1 MKTLDKRKFN
11 YRHLV
16 GIAILIASLLY
27 SIFAVPWVFT
37 RTIEMFTD
45 LFESLKFYFLTL
57 VWIETIP
64 PKGIGS
70 VSGVNHTI
78 AFPVTWDEFKIKFVD
93 FWQQFFN
100 GDNFLCWSAKFGE
113 VMLIILT
120 ALQLVLILGLL
131 IKLLLSKSLEAK
143 NNDYGVDSKPLK
155 AFKKFERLFVPVKRW
170 FISLK
175 DFFRN
180 TRVPYKKLFIAIWLY
195 NLNIYTMIGEALA
208 FLFYLVSS
216 LDFSIFFTQ
225 IYKLIFDISLMF
237 KALPWYVWVFLV
249 IRFLRKRRIK
259 KGLKKLN
266 HMQSQNCG
274 FVKSLGVATLVTGP
288 MNFGKTKLLTS
299 MSLNL
304 TTIYKETAK
313 DSLFKIDFKFRNFPF
328 VNFENS
334 LKRAI
339 LDHRIYSLATC
350 EKYVRDRRKF
360 FEKFLSEP
368 WRNKSGIGKEYC
380 YGYNYEEYG
389 LTYDNGMYLEN
400 LFDCLETYSKAFYV
414 YVLDCSLISSN
425 YAIRED
431 NIVESV
437 GNFPVWDFD
446 FFNRNPSMLE
456 DVSYFSKIL
465 DFDTLRKGKKVVPF
479 NELADTL
486 EFGVITITELDKERG
501 NTQDT
506 KELKK
511 MVDEANQKNDLFNY
525 SLKMG
530 RHPSTIDYKPYIKFL
545 LDLQR
550 SMKVDA
556 DLREVC
562 SEVLDIIGTQ
572 ERELALPWFFFEE
585 FLYGLLIPKFKD
597 TYEMY
602 RFYHGNNTLFMYLLR
617 KLCVPLHNHY
627 HNTYNK
633 FGFDIT
639 YLNVQN
645 GKLEDVPVE
654 KKYFVL
660 YKKDFANRYSTD
672 SHADFYRQ
680 SALQK
685 NKGLIDYPS
694 YGSSRATL
702 DELNLQN
709 SYFIR
714 DLENVTFSDSE
725 ENQR

>member
-1 MKTLDKRKFN
+1 MKILHKKKFN

-16 GIAILIASLLY
+16 GIAILVASLL
-27 SIFAVPWVFT
+27 FAVFVIPWVFQ
-37 RTIEMFTD
+37 RTAEMLTD
-45 LFESLKFYFLTL
+45 LFECLKYYFLTL
-57 VWIETIP
+57 IWVEATP
-64 PKGIGS
+64 PSGIGN
-70 VSGVNHTI
+70 VSNVDSKLV
-78 AFPVTWDEFKIKFVD
+78 FPINWEEFKTSFVN
-93 FWQQFFN
+93 FWEKFFN
-100 GDNFLCWSAKFGE
+100 GENFSKWSAEFGN
-113 VMLIILT
+113 VMLIVLT
-120 ALQLVLILGLL
+120 VLQLLLILGLL
-131 IKLLLSKSLEAK
+131 IKLLLSKKLETP
-143 NNDYGVDSKPLK
+143 NNDYNKDSAALR
-155 AFKKFERLFVPVKRW
+155 AFKKFERIFVPINHW
-170 FISLK
+170 LK
-175 DFFRN
+175 DLILFFKL
-180 TRVPYKKLFIAIWLY
+180 TKVPYKKLFIAIWLY
-195 NLNIYTMIGEALA
+195 NLNVYTIIGESLA
-208 FLFYLVSS
+208 FLFYIVSS
-216 LDFSIFFTQ
+216 LNFDIFFIQ
-225 IYKLIFDISLMF
+225 IYKLAFDINLTL
-237 KALPWYVWVFLV
+237 KTLPWYVWLLLLFM
-249 IRFLRKRRIK
+249 FLRKYRIK

-266 HMQSQNCG
+266 HLQAQNCG
-274 FVKSLGVATLVTGP
+274 FVKALGVATLVTGP
-288 MNFGKTKLLTS
+288 MDYGKTKLLTS

-304 TTIYKETAK
+304 STIYKETSK
-313 DSLFKIDFKFRNFPF
+313 DSLFKIDFKFRHFPF
-328 VNFENS
+328 INFENA
-334 LKRAI
+334 LKHEI
-339 LDHRIYSLATC
+339 LSHRIYSLATC
-350 EKYVRDRRKF
+350 ERYVRNRRKF

-368 WRNKSGIGKEYC
+368 WRNKNDIGKMYC
-380 YGYNYEEYG
+380 FGYDYAEYG
-389 LTYDNGMYLEN
+389 LFYDNGMYLEN
-400 LFDCLETYSKAFYV
+400 LFDCLETYAKAFYI
-414 YVLDCSLISSN
+414 YVLDCSLIASN
-425 YAIRED
+425 YAVRED
-431 NIVESV
+431 NVVESV

-446 FFNRNPSMLE
+446 FFRRNPAIL
-456 DVSYFSKIL
+456 DDISYYSKIL
-465 DFDTLRKGKKVVPF
+465 DFDTLRKGKKVIPF

-501 NTQDT
+501 NSIDT

-562 SEVLDIIGTQ
+562 SEVLDITGTQ
-572 ERELALPWFFFEE
+572 ERELALPWFFLEE

-597 TYEMY
+597 TYERY

-617 KLCVPLHNHY
+617 KICVPLHNYY

-645 GKLEDVPVE
+645 GKLDDVPVE
-654 KKYFVL
+654 KKYFIM

-680 SALQK
+680 SALLK

-702 DELNLQN
+702 EELKLQN

-714 DLENVTFSDSE
+714 DLENVTSSDSE
-725 ENQR
+725 ESQR

>member
-1 MKTLDKRKFN
+1 MKTLHIRKFN

-16 GIAILIASLLY
+16 GIVILITSLLFA
-27 SIFAVPWVFT
+27 IFCVPWVFQ
-37 RTIEMFTD
+37 RTLEMFVN
-45 LFESLKFYFLTL
+45 LLQSLKFYFLTL
-57 VWIETIP
+57 VWIDTVP
-64 PKGIGS
+64 PSGIGN
-70 VSGVNHTI
+70 VSGVDHKI
-78 AFPVTWDEFKIKFVD
+78 AFPINWEEFKISFVKF
-93 FWQQFFN
+93 WETFFN
-100 GDNFLCWSAKFGE
+100 GDNFSAWVSKFGE
-113 VMLIILT
+113 VMLIVLT
-120 ALQLVLILGLL
+120 VLQFVLILGLL
-131 IKLLLSKSLEAK
+131 IKLLLSRSLETT
-143 NNDYGVDSKPLK
+143 NNDYGKDSKPLK
-155 AFKKFERLFVPVKRW
+155 AFKRIEKLFVPVKKW
-170 FISLK
+170 FKDLSL
-175 DFFRN
+175 FFK
-180 TRVPYKKLFIAIWLY
+180 TTKVPYKKLFIVIWLY
-195 NLNIYTMIGEALA
+195 NLNVYTIIGEALA
-208 FLFYLVSS
+208 FLFFFVSS
-216 LDFSIFFTQ
+216 LDFSTFFTQ
-225 IYKLIFDISLMF
+225 IYKLIFDISLML
-237 KALPWYVWVFLV
+237 KALPWYVWVMLV
-249 IRFLRKRRIK
+249 IMFLRKRRIK

-266 HMQSQNCG
+266 HMQAQNCG
-274 FVKSLGVATLVTGP
+274 FVKSLGVATLITGP

-313 DSLFKIDFKFRNFPF
+313 DSLFKIDFKFRHFPF
-328 VNFENS
+328 INFENS

-350 EKYVRDRRKF
+350 EKYVRDRRNF
-360 FEKFLSEP
+360 FENFLSEP
-368 WRNKSGIGKEYC
+368 WRDKNAIGKAYC
-380 YGYNYEEYG
+380 YGYDYVEHG
-389 LTYDNGMYLEN
+389 LSYDNGMYVEN
-400 LFDCLETYSKAFYV
+400 LFDCLETYAKAFYV
-414 YVLDCSLISSN
+414 YVLDCSLIASN
-425 YAIRED
+425 YAVRED

-446 FFNRNPSMLE
+446 FFRRNPAVL
-456 DVSYFSKIL
+456 DDISYYSKIL
-465 DFDTLRKGKKVVPF
+465 DFDTLRKGKKVVPLS
-479 NELADTL
+479 ELADTL

-501 NTQDT
+501 NSLDT

-572 ERELALPWFFFEE
+572 ERELALPWFFIEE

-617 KLCVPLHNHY
+617 KICVPLHNHY
-627 HNTYNK
+627 QNTYNK
-633 FGFDIT
+633 FGFDVT
-639 YLNVQN
+639 YLNLQN
-645 GKLEDVPVE
+645 GKLDDVPVE
-654 KKYFVL
+654 KKYFVM

-680 SALQK
+680 SALLK

-702 DELNLQN
+702 DELKLQN
-709 SYFIR
+709 SYFIS
-714 DLENVTFSDSE
+714 NIYMI
-725 ENQR
+725 